1 MLGPLP
7 EFVDPLRL
15 ARRQAR
21 MNGAIPVT
29 EMSRIGSLV
38 RDDSGV
44 AEVVLRFRMSAS
56 GVPRAEGR
64 IRLTAHL
71 TCQRCL
77 APLDLELAPELKV
90 AFTDGGEAAG
100 RAELAAGYEPLEG
113 GGRTGLT
120 TIIEDEILLALPDF
134 SMHPPGVCNSAGETG
149 APRPEN
155 SPFSGLRAQ
164 LQRSRT

>member
-1 MLGPLP
+1 
-7 EFVDPLRL
+7 
-15 ARRQAR
+15 
-21 MNGAIPVT
+21 MNGAIPVA
-29 EMSRIGSLV
+29 EMSRIGPLV

-44 AEVVLRFRMSAS
+44 AEVMLRFRMSSS
-56 GVPRAEGR
+56 GVPRADGR

-77 APLDLELAPELKV
+77 APLDLDLAPELRI
-90 AFTDGGEAAG
+90 AFTDGDEAAG

-113 GGRTGLT
+113 SDRTGLT

-134 SMHPPGVCNSAGETG
+134 SMHPPGACNSARETDT
-149 APRPEN
+149 PRPED